1 MDVNN
6 SNSNTTNLTASELY
20 RKIQELS
27 FVKVELELFLDTHPD
42 SKVAMDYYRDTVDA
56 LKNYMTA
63 YQTQYGPI
71 HAEAGVMGDRWHWVD
86 KPWPWQNEK
95 MTNNGED
102 RK

>member
-1 MDVNN
+1 MNN

-27 FVKVELELFLDTHPD
+27 FVKVEIELFLDTHPD

-56 LKNYMTA
+56 LDSYMTA

-71 HAEAGVMGDRWHWVD
+71 HAEAGVMGDRWRWVD